1 MQQKRLPEHPAAQ
14 EEYLHLQQVRD
25 AIEREIGEVEAL
37 TGAKAGVVMDVQM
50 KEDPDQQEEVT
61 MQLFQGQLDRL
72 RQLNMARGQAYFARL
87 GFIPEGSGEETWYL
101 GRWGVLN
108 PVTLDP
114 VVVDWRSPVANLYYS
129 GQVGPMDYEAPD
141 GQIRGE
147 LTLKRML
154 TVRDRELEGLFDSG
168 IVSQE
173 AYLQGVLGS
182 ISSDRLKD
190 IVTTI
195 QAEQNIVIRYPLSD
209 NLLVQ
214 GAAGSGKTTIALAAR
229 RKQDSIS
236 AMRFTGHECFRLQR
250 KDKKV
255 IIKMALRLLEPYS
268 RNQDSTT
275 HLGKSNIMRD
285 TSILLQTAME

>member
-195 QAEQNIVIRYPLSD
+195 QAEQNIVIRCPKTCWCRELPE
-209 NLLVQ
+209 
-214 GAAGSGKTTIALAAR
+214 AGRQPSRCTGLPTCCTHSGKT
-229 RKQDSIS
+229 
-236 AMRFTGHECFRLQR
+236 
-250 KDKKV
+250 
-255 IIKMALRLLEPYS
+255 
-268 RNQDSTT
+268 
-275 HLGKSNIMRD
+275 
-285 TSILLQTAME
+285 